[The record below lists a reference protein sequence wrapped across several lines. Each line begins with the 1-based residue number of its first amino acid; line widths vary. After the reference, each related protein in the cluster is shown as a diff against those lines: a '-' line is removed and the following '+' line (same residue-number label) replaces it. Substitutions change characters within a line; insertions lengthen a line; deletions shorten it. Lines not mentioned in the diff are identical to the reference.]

1 VSVRFLRPGDVVLAV
16 LLLAGSVAVLLFGRQ
31 PRAAGSCEVRTVAG
45 VVHIRLPADT
55 TLTVGGP
62 VGETRIEI
70 RGLAVRVVESDC
82 PGRLCVRAGAISS
95 PGQAIAC
102 LPNRVVVR
110 LTGDS
115 LDAVTR

>member
-1 VSVRFLRPGDVVLAV
+1 MSMRLLRPGDVVLAV
-16 LLLAGSVAVLLFGRQ
+16 LLLAGSVTVLLFGRRS
-31 PRAAGSCEVRTVAG
+31 RAAGSCEVGTTAG
-45 VVHIRLPADT
+45 IVRVRLPVDT
-55 TLTVGGP
+55 VLTVEGP

-70 RGLAVRVVESDC
+70 RGRTARVVESDC
-82 PGRLCVRAGAISS
+82 PGQQCVRAGAISG
-95 PGQAIAC
+95 PGQAIVC